1 MFRNKTLNEQHGYE
15 LAVRSAFESRLM
27 EELARAVKQEDD
39 VLYMVTMKDYFLMPM
54 IQRNATSAPRI
65 SIVIPALNSSN
76 PNQIQMLQIDCIV
89 SSTRN
94 FYLPDSLVSL
104 FNKSGQN

>member
-1 MFRNKTLNEQHGYE
+1 MDQ
-15 LAVRSAFESRLM
+15 LASAI
-27 EELARAVKQEDD
+27 KQEDD
-39 VLYMVTMKDYFLMPM
+39 VLYVVTMKDYFLMPM
-54 IQRNATSAPRI
+54 IHRNATNSPKI

-94 FYLPDSLVSL
+94 FYLSDSLASL
-104 FNKSGQN
+104 FNRSGQN